1 MNEYLCHYG
10 VSGQR
15 WGVRRYQNPDGTY
28 TEEGKHRRRIDEYKE
43 SAIDNS
49 AIRQYAKAYGGYND
63 ISDIINLS
71 KNHELNYLI
80 NMYLTSALVNVK
92 IDDYR
97 KKKALS
103 EIEDVK
109 RRTRS
114 ISDAVEDLSKA
125 SSEPSTQA
133 KTMNMAELVKKT
145 KKENVQINLE
155 IREEKKRIKREKI
168 KKVLNTIDTP
178 RQKLVEWTTDAIT
191 PWLDKKI
198 AEVKNRPNKK
208 VQSAKRWIDSL

>member
-28 TEEGKHRRRIDEYKE
+28 TEEGKHRRRIDDYKE
-43 SAIDNS
+43 SAIANS
-49 AIRQYAKAYGGYND
+49 AIRQYAAVYGGYND
-63 ISDIINLS
+63 ISDTINLS
-71 KNHELNYLI
+71 KNHKLNYLI
-80 NMYLTSALVNVK
+80 NTYLTSALVNVK

-97 KKKALS
+97 KNKALS

-114 ISDAVEDLSKA
+114 ISDVVEDLSKA
-125 SSEPSTQA
+125 TSTPYTQP

-145 KKENVQINLE
+145 KKENAQINLE
-155 IREEKKRIKREKI
+155 IRAEKKRIKREKI
-168 KKVLNTIDTP
+168 KKVINTIDAP